1 MNKSVR
7 DALAHKR
14 RVVEEEGGEG
24 LAAKR
29 APAPPPLTPLEV
41 AVLCSKHPHL
51 LYEHV
56 AYEASVCDVCRVAM
70 LRHGDS
76 AWRCPECDFDVCAK
90 CLESNL
96 VPNKLATPTNRKLP
110 TGAAFIQIPDELF
123 NAEFLRTKLHQRSE
137 GKVSPATLAILNEH
151 EIDFFLIRK
160 LQARG
165 LEQLGI
171 VSEEELD
178 LLLELADDEFQRAQ
192 HPTIKGKLP
201 NELFSYV
208 WFVSKLVQSKR
219 VSKQTS
225 TILGQNEVDLCL
237 LRKLGDEGLGALGVS
252 AQEERKQVLDF
263 ALQLESTL

>member
-14 RVVEEEGGEG
+14 GMKEGEEGA
-24 LAAKR
+24 AAKR
-29 APAPPPLTPLEV
+29 APPPSLAPLEV

-51 LYEHV
+51 LFEHE

-90 CLESNL
+90 CLESNR

-110 TGAAFIQIPDELF
+110 TGAAFSQIPDELF
-123 NAEFLRTKLHQRSE
+123 NPEFLCTKLHQRDGGE
-137 GKVSPATLAILNEH
+137 GKISPATVAILREH

-171 VSEEELD
+171 TAEAELD
-178 LLLELADDEFQRAQ
+178 WLLELTDDEFQRAK
-192 HPTIKGKLP
+192 HPTFKGKLP

-208 WFVSKLVQSKR
+208 WFVSKLVQSGR
-219 VSKQTS
+219 VSKHTS
-225 TILGQNEVDLCL
+225 SILGENEVDLCL
-237 LRKLGDEGLGALGVS
+237 IRKLGDEGLSALGVA
-252 AQEERKQVLDF
+252 AQAERKQVLDF
-263 ALQLESTL
+263 AAQLESTLL